1 MSDSVTLAV
10 LFVNFSFCKFFCNV
24 DFLKNLFEC
33 FYNCGNLK
41 LHFGPTF
48 EILTFDFGVKFA
60 KFPIKS
66 MFFKT
71 LISQHPLIGKFQNWV
86 EIKVNYPTN
95 KRNTQMDFSDNFHN
109 IKNFV
114 QVDRRFKISKNC
126 FIFPF
131 RGPRKII
138 GDRKIFPSC

>member
-1 MSDSVTLAV
+1 M
-10 LFVNFSFCKFFCNV
+10 
-24 DFLKNLFEC
+24 C
-33 FYNCGNLK
+33 FHNCCNLK

-71 LISQHPLIGKFQNWV
+71 LISQHPLIGKLQNWV
-86 EIKVNYPTN
+86 EMKVNYPTN
-95 KRNTQMDFSDNFHN
+95 KRNTQIDFSGNFHN

-114 QVDRRFKISKNC
+114 QVDHF
-126 FIFPF
+126 
-131 RGPRKII
+131 
-138 GDRKIFPSC
+138 